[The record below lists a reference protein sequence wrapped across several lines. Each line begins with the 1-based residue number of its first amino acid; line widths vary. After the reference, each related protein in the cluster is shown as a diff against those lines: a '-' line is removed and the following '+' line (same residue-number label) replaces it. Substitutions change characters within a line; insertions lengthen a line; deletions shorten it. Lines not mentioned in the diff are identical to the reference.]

1 MSVGELTHSTSFLLL
16 KKDDSLG
23 WAHSLS
29 AAPAILLLSLSGL
42 RQWTRWTHTQAWL
55 SKCSPTTVLPW
66 LSTTFPS
73 SSSCVLFPQFLQSPT
88 VSFKSFLPHFYL
100 PSRQLQSRL
109 QTACQ
114 CSQFSKLAG
123 HCPAL
128 KPSRNY
134 THPHPEEER
143 KSIQHLPS
151 SPSMLLWAFLATS
164 SDFPVSS
171 CPISL
176 LIP

>member
-1 MSVGELTHSTSFLLL
+1 MNSPTVPVSSSSKKTTHWVGLTPYLQLLSFHFSSSVGSGSGPGGLTH
-16 KKDDSLG
+16 KPSLV
-23 WAHSLS
+23 
-29 AAPAILLLSLSGL
+29 
-42 RQWTRWTHTQAWL
+42 
-55 SKCSPTTVLPW
+55 TTVPVLPW

-73 SSSCVLFPQFLQSPT
+73 SSSCVFFPQFLQSLT

-143 KSIQHLPS
+143 KSIQLLPP
-151 SPSMLLWAFLATS
+151 SPGMLLWAFLAIS
-164 SDFPVSS
+164 SDFPVSF
-171 CPISL
+171 CPLSL